1 MNSQTLLVVVNPS
14 DQHNSTGYD
23 TWTLER
29 LLQYNRDKLAAR
41 ELPLW
46 VPIEAIENTSVSR
59 RFVEAR
65 LARLRG

>member
-23 TWTLER
+23 TWTLAK

-46 VPIEAIENTSVSR
+46 VPIEATKDIGSSR
-59 RFVEAR
+59 RFVETR